1 MHFVWQLKGFSFLNH
16 LLYYLSTLIRIYM
29 HIFIS
34 KQKGV
39 QYESY
44 FFSKCYF
51 LFQILQFIY
60 TLSHLGNSD
69 KNMFGKKNGGGAPF
83 LGLNDKVSQE

>member
-1 MHFVWQLKGFSFLNH
+1 
-16 LLYYLSTLIRIYM
+16 M